1 MCLQEIY
8 QEAFGLVPEVT
19 LGEAPVVHNN
29 YTVAAIRS
37 KLAQYAPVTVTA
49 DISGLTDRE
58 KNVLIFI
65 IEAAKL
71 MDPIFNRQVFRF
83 YDETRAQLRARRYKY
98 FCDHKYFYL
107 IVQPSGQSELAAAQ
121 LELFDMMRGPWDRQ
135 NHHAAFAVDTERP
148 RGGGYYPAGVARS
161 GEDCTLGCSGWWDIK
176 SWNANVIFKDSIPFQ
191 L

>member
-1 MCLQEIY
+1 MGTMTGTLMGLLLTLSMAGLARAGVARAVDLVGIINISCYDLHACSYFCLCLQEIY

-19 LGEAPVVHNN
+19 LGEAPVEHNN

-49 DISGLTDRE
+49 DISSLTDRE

-83 YDETRAQLRARRYKY
+83 YDETRAQLRARRYK
-98 FCDHKYFYL
+98 
-107 IVQPSGQSELAAAQ
+107 
-121 LELFDMMRGPWDRQ
+121 
-135 NHHAAFAVDTERP
+135 
-148 RGGGYYPAGVARS
+148 
-161 GEDCTLGCSGWWDIK
+161 
-176 SWNANVIFKDSIPFQ
+176 
-191 L
+191 

>member
-1 MCLQEIY
+1 M
-8 QEAFGLVPEVT
+8 PEVT

-49 DISGLTDRE
+49 DISGLTDTE

-83 YDETRAQLRARRYKY
+83 YDETRAQLRARRYITYKY
-98 FCDHKYFYL
+98 FFYQKYFL
-107 IVQPSGQSELAAAQ
+107 CFF
-121 LELFDMMRGPWDRQ
+121 LFFMFFSNP
-135 NHHAAFAVDTERP
+135 
-148 RGGGYYPAGVARS
+148 VARAS
-161 GEDCTLGCSGWWDIK
+161 WQRPSWSCST
-176 SWNANVIFKDSIPFQ
+176 
-191 L
+191 

>member
-19 LGEAPVVHNN
+19 LGEAPVEHNN

-83 YDETRAQLRARRYKY
+83 YDETRAQLRARRYIQI
-98 FCDHKYFYL
+98 FLRPQIFLSDCLTQRPERAGGGPAGAVRHDAGTLGQTEPPRSLRRGHGAA
-107 IVQPSGQSELAAAQ
+107 SGRRL
-121 LELFDMMRGPWDRQ
+121 LPGRGRQ
-135 NHHAAFAVDTERP
+135 E
-148 RGGGYYPAGVARS
+148 RGGLHPRLLRLVGH
-161 GEDCTLGCSGWWDIK
+161 
-176 SWNANVIFKDSIPFQ
+176 
-191 L
+191 

>member
-1 MCLQEIY
+1 M
-8 QEAFGLVPEVT
+8 PEVT

-49 DISGLTDRE
+49 DISGLTDTE

-83 YDETRAQLRARRYKY
+83 YDETRAQLRARRYITYKY
-98 FCDHKYFYL
+98 
-107 IVQPSGQSELAAAQ
+107 
-121 LELFDMMRGPWDRQ
+121 LFFLCYMFFSNP
-135 NHHAAFAVDTERP
+135 
-148 RGGGYYPAGVARS
+148 VARA
-161 GEDCTLGCSGWWDIK
+161 
-176 SWNANVIFKDSIPFQ
+176 SWRRPSWSCWT
-191 L
+191 